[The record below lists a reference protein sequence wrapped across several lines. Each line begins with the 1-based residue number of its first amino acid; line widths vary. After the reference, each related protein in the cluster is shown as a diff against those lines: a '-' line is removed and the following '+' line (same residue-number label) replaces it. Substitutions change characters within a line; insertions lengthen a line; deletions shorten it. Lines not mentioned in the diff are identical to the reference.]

1 MINSS
6 YYKTLD
12 VNPNATQGQIRQAYR
27 RLVKLF
33 HPDTN
38 TEVADHERIIS
49 INEAYEV
56 LRDPQRRK
64 SYDRQ
69 LNQNYQRYRNISQDY
84 YKYNK
89 RRQNIDEHLQKW
101 INHVYRPVDKI
112 IIQILKPLKSEI
124 DDLAADPFDDQ
135 LLESFQDYL
144 ETSRGLLKK
153 AYNLFNSQPNPS
165 NFAGVA
171 AHLYYC
177 LNQVS
182 DGIEDLGLFT
192 LSYDDCY
199 LHTGQELFRIADK
212 LREEAQEAITGI
224 AEIRS

>member
-1 MINSS
+1 MVISD

-12 VNPNATQGQIRQAYR
+12 VNPTATQGQIRQAYR

-56 LRDPQRRK
+56 LGDPQKRK

-84 YKYNK
+84 EKHNK
-89 RRQNIDEHLQKW
+89 RRQNVDEHLQKW
-101 INHVYRPVDKI
+101 INNVYKPVNKI
-112 IIQILKPLKSEI
+112 IISILKPLKSEI
-124 DDLAADPFDDQ
+124 DDLAADPFDDE
-135 LLESFQDYL
+135 LLESFQNYL
-144 ETSRGLLKK
+144 ETSRDLLKK
-153 AYNLFNSQPNPS
+153 AHNLFNSQPNPS

-182 DGIEDLGLFT
+182 DGIEDLELFT
-192 LSYDDCY
+192 LNYDDSY
-199 LHTGQELFRIADK
+199 LHTGQELFRIADR
-212 LREEAQEAITGI
+212 LRQEAQEAIKSI
-224 AEIRS
+224 AEVRG

>member
-1 MINSS
+1 MITSD

-12 VNPNATQGQIRQAYR
+12 VNPTATQGQIRQAYL

-38 TEVADHERIIS
+38 TEVANHESIIS

-56 LRDPQRRK
+56 LGDPQRRK

-69 LNQNYQRYRNISQDY
+69 LNQNYHQNYQRYRNVSQDY
-84 YKYNK
+84 QKHNK
-89 RRQNIDEHLQKW
+89 RRQNVDEHLQKW
-101 INHVYRPVDKI
+101 INNVYKPVNKI
-112 IIQILKPLKSEI
+112 IISILKPLKSEI

-153 AYNLFNSQPNPS
+153 ANNLFNSQPNPS

-182 DGIEDLGLFT
+182 DGIEDLELFT
-192 LSYDDCY
+192 LSYDDSY
-199 LHTGQELFRIADK
+199 LHTGQELFRIADR
-212 LREEAQEAITGI
+212 LRQEAQAAIKQ
-224 AEIRS
+224 

>member
-1 MINSS
+1 MVSS
-6 YYKTLD
+6 DYYKILNVHPT
-12 VNPNATQGQIRQAYR
+12 ATQGQIRQAYR

-38 TEVADHERIIS
+38 TEVANHERIIS

-56 LRDPQRRK
+56 LSDPQQRK
-64 SYDRQ
+64 SYDQQ

-84 YKYNK
+84 YKHNK
-89 RRQNIDEHLQKW
+89 RRQNIDEHLQRW
-101 INHVYRPVDKI
+101 INHVYRPVDRI
-112 IIQILKPLKSEI
+112 IIQILKPLKNEI

-135 LLESFQDYL
+135 LLESFLDYL

-153 AYNLFNSQPNPS
+153 AHNLFSSQPNPS

-182 DGIEDLGLFT
+182 DGIEDLELFT
-192 LSYDDCY
+192 LNYDDYY

-212 LREEAQEAITGI
+212 LRQEAQAAIKGI
-224 AEIRS
+224 F